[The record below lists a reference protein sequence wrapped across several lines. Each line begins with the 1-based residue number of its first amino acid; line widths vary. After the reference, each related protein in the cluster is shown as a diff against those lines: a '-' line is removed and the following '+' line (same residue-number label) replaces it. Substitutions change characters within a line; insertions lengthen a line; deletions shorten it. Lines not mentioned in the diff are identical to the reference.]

1 MFAATVEKFKA
12 KLFEEG
18 KQEGIREGV
27 RKGKLEGIGKIARKL
42 KQSDIALEIIS
53 KNTALSLDEIE
64 AL

>member
-18 KQEGIREGV
+18 KQEGIR
-27 RKGKLEGIGKIARKL
+27 KIARKF
-42 KQSDIALEIIS
+42 KQSGIALEIIS
-53 KNTALSLDEIE
+53 KNTGLSLDEIE